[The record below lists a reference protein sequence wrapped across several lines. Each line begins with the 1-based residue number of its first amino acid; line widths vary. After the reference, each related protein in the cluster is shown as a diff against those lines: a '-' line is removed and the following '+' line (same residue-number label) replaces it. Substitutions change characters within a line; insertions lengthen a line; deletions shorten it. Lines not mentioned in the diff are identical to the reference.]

1 MTYQQTRTE
10 NQWWQGESQHCVTPR
25 QTTTIWTFTTDTETS
40 GQWSNSKSPVYL
52 NIIPDNAECL
62 MWRGCG
68 GCQLPNSITNYQ
80 QHFTIIRGNNPNPNT
95 ANRWRGSFGA
105 GLLNS
110 LTLSRTSKQAN
121 HQFTFLRRKF
131 RWFSVSIAHNLKH
144 LKLQISCFS
153 QSKCVF

>member
-1 MTYQQTRTE
+1 MRMTYQQTRTE
-10 NQWWQGESQHCVTPR
+10 NQWWQGESQHCVTRR

-105 GLLNS
+105 GKIILFAKFAHAQSHLEA
-110 LTLSRTSKQAN
+110 SKSSIYIFTAKIQMIFCIN
-121 HQFTFLRRKF
+121 CTQFETFKTP
-131 RWFSVSIAHNLKH
+131 N
-144 LKLQISCFS
+144 
-153 QSKCVF
+153 